1 MTLSLTLAILWVFAS
16 TIVAFLPMERQY
28 RPGAL
33 LLVSAP
39 LLIVALGWD
48 FGWIAGVAAL
58 AGFVSMYRN
67 PLKYLWAKAMGTRGG
82 EAAE

>member
-1 MTLSLTLAILWVFAS
+1 MSLSLTLAILWVFAS

-28 RPGAL
+28 RPGLL
-33 LLVSAP
+33 LLVAAP
-39 LLIVALGWD
+39 LLIVALGRD
-48 FGWIAGVAAL
+48 FGWIAGMAAM

-67 PLKYLWAKAMGTRGG
+67 PLKYLWAKVMGTQRE